1 MLITWL
7 KYINFAYKQKDDH
20 LSKFLDD
27 CLNKEEIY
35 SSLLDKA
42 FHSIIKISY
51 PVHSSKAFLLNEKQ
65 FRFLQE
71 LKSEVLEEVKND
83 PYEQFTIVQKIINN
97 KEIPSLSVMVIDNIN
112 QLLNENSYAERYL
125 ELASINS

>member
-1 MLITWL
+1 MVI
-7 KYINFAYKQKDDH
+7 
-20 LSKFLDD
+20 
-27 CLNKEEIY
+27 
-35 SSLLDKA
+35 